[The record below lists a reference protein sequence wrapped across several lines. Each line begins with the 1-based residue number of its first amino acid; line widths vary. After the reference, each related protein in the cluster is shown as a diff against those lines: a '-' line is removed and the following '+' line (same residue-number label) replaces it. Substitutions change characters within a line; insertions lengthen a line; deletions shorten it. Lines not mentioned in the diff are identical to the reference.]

1 MDTQGWLNQIP
12 GALDRSIS
20 GKQQARVA
28 LPTRVANREQGLHR
42 QVFDATGRAVA
53 LGPLLASGGEGSVYP
68 LAGRPDVLV
77 KLYHPARL
85 AQSGGRLQAKIEA
98 AIILRQ
104 RIPELSQLPLAWPQ
118 LAVFD
123 SQGNWLGYA
132 MRRAQG
138 RPIRGF
144 RNPALV
150 RRDFPGL
157 GRALLATALCDLIE
171 TVRVLHRHQICLGD
185 INLDN
190 FLLDMANGRFWLIDC
205 DSFQLTLDNTRYPCP
220 VGQES
225 MIPPEHQGQD
235 LASVRRT
242 PESDTFSLTVLVFM
256 VLMSGR
262 HPFEHVGGSR
272 VADNIRQGHF
282 PYGQSIRPGSQG
294 AVPLGPWYNWWSHLS
309 YQLKTIF
316 MQTFG
321 VGVTQPAGRV
331 PLSELATRLRQY
343 GWSIHQGHLS
353 DELWPAQAK
362 VASTPHA
369 K

>member
-1 MDTQGWLNQIP
+1 MHTLCWINQMLGGLDKSIP
-12 GALDRSIS
+12 HKG
-20 GKQQARVA
+20 ARVA
-28 LPTRVANREQGLHR
+28 LPAKGACHARGLHR
-42 QVFDATGRAVA
+42 QVFDATGKAVA

-68 LAGRPDVLV
+68 LADRPEVLV

-85 AQSGGRLQAKIEA
+85 AQTGSRLKAKIEA
-98 AIILRQ
+98 AITLRQ
-104 RIPELSQLPLAWPQ
+104 RIPELQRLPLAWPQ
-118 LAVFD
+118 LTVFD
-123 SQGNWLGYA
+123 SKGNWLGYA
-132 MRRAQG
+132 MRRAAG

-157 GRALLATALCDLIE
+157 GRAALARALCGLIA
-171 TVRVLHRHQICLGD
+171 TVQTLHRHQIFLGD

-190 FLLDMANGRFWLIDC
+190 FLLDMANGHFWLIDC
-205 DSFQLTLDNTRYPCP
+205 DSFQLTLDAVCSPCP

-235 LASVRRT
+235 LASVCRT

-294 AVPLGPWYNWWSHLS
+294 AIPLGPWYNRWSHLS

-321 VGVTQPAGRV
+321 VGVAQPAKRAS
-331 PLSELATRLRQY
+331 LAELETRLRQY
-343 GWSIHQGHLS
+343 GWSIEQGHLS
-353 DELWPAQAK
+353 DELWPLQAK
-362 VASTPHA
+362 VASPPHA
-369 K
+369 T

>member
-1 MDTQGWLNQIP
+1 MQTQGWLNQIL
-12 GALDRSIS
+12 GALDRPIS

-171 TVRVLHRHQICLGD
+171 TVKVLHRHQICLGD

-205 DSFQLTLDNTRYPCP
+205 DSFQLTLDNTRSCTEP
-220 VGQES
+220 
-225 MIPPEHQGQD
+225 
-235 LASVRRT
+235 
-242 PESDTFSLTVLVFM
+242 
-256 VLMSGR
+256 
-262 HPFEHVGGSR
+262 
-272 VADNIRQGHF
+272 
-282 PYGQSIRPGSQG
+282 
-294 AVPLGPWYNWWSHLS
+294 
-309 YQLKTIF
+309 
-316 MQTFG
+316 
-321 VGVTQPAGRV
+321 
-331 PLSELATRLRQY
+331 
-343 GWSIHQGHLS
+343 
-353 DELWPAQAK
+353 
-362 VASTPHA
+362 
-369 K
+369 